1 VVEGLRGVF
10 SGGRVCPLAY
20 VRGGA
25 QNEMVKLWLK
35 CGQLCGQKLMGLFC
49 PLDLSPTPPLA
60 FEELCT

>member
-25 QNEMVKLWLK
+25 QMNTRSF
-35 CGQLCGQKLMGLFC
+35 GQILMGLC
-49 PLDLSPTPPLA
+49 RPLDLSPTPPLA